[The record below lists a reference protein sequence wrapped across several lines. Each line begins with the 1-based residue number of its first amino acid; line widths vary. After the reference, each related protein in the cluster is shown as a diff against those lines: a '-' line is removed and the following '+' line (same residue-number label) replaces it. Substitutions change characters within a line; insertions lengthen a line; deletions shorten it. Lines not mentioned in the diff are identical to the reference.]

1 MAQLSLEV
9 PLSNYITA
17 FLNAT
22 QQHHLI
28 IAITNA
34 YKPIFFWSNFVKMSS
49 MKKAYFIDVNWLFIS
64 FILMLL
70 EAMSGAF

>member
-1 MAQLSLEV
+1 MAQLSLKV

-49 MKKAYFIDVNWLFIS
+49 MKKAYFIDWLFIS
-64 FILMLL
+64 FIFMLL
-70 EAMSGAF
+70 EAMSEAF